1 MTSDASSQHA
11 PPPPV
16 AGISVPDAIR
26 FAREQG
32 AVDLLLKARSFSLLQ
47 AKEWIAY
54 PYAPQGLSEW
64 LDKHGFHADSRL
76 SRQHAAS
83 GFAVFDIRDDVGSA
97 RVTLCGTR
105 ENPVLTIRLH
115 ERFTPTLDELGYPEP
130 IPSLHK
136 RSQGVIIL
144 TGPGGSGKSSLGA
157 AYAESATTARRNVWL
172 LESPPEYLQL
182 SPLATTFAVGPN
194 GDFPT
199 FTHGVVAS
207 MTGAIDVL
215 VIGQVNDADTAR
227 AAFDAARLGTL
238 VIATMLAGDS
248 AQALAQLQD
257 YGLPLRTIADLLV
270 GVVALRLV
278 PAISGK
284 DALTGRPL
292 VALTEVCQVTATL
305 QRFFLSHC
313 GTTFEP
319 LREQLRAGK
328 LDIDSALR
336 AAVSERRISLQD
348 ARACAI
354 QQEAI

>member
-1 MTSDASSQHA
+1 MIPDASPQA
-11 PPPPV
+11 PPGAPT

-26 FAREQG
+26 FARDQG
-32 AVDLLLKARSFSLLQ
+32 AVDLVLKARCFSLLQ
-47 AKEWIAY
+47 AKEWITY
-54 PYAPQGLSEW
+54 PYIPQGLGDW
-64 LDKHGFHADSRL
+64 LDKNGFHSDSRL

-97 RVTLCGTR
+97 RVTFCGTR

-115 ERFTPTLDELGYPEP
+115 ERFTPTLAELGYPEP

-136 RSQGVIIL
+136 RSQGVVIL

-157 AYAESATTARRNVWL
+157 AYAENATAARRNVWL
-172 LESPPEYLQL
+172 LESPPEYLQP
-182 SPLATTFAVGPN
+182 SPLATSFAVGPN

-199 FTHGVVAS
+199 FAHGVVAS
-207 MTGAIDVL
+207 MTGTIDVL
-215 VIGQVNDADTAR
+215 VVGQVNDADTAR

-238 VIATMLAGDS
+238 VVATMLAGDS

-257 YGLPLRTIADLLV
+257 YGIPLRTLADLLV
-270 GVVALRLV
+270 GIVALRLV

-284 DALTGRPL
+284 DARTGRPL
-292 VALTEVCQVTATL
+292 VALAEVCQLSATT
-305 QRFFLSHC
+305 QRFLLTHC
-313 GTTFEP
+313 TTTFEP
-319 LREQLRAGK
+319 LREQLRANK

-336 AAVSERRISLQD
+336 AAVGERRISLND

-354 QQEAI
+354 QQESI